1 MTMNGFFLMTLAVAL
16 SMMLIPLA
24 KRLAPRLGMVDMPD
38 PRKVHHAPVP
48 RVGGWGI
55 TIGSLVPLVLV
66 FQANPLLQSFAAGGL
81 ILFAFGLWDDAKQV
95 SHWIKFI
102 GQLLAVAV
110 VVYHGELYVSRIPF
124 IDSFTLSPAAGKAF
138 TVFALVGVINAINH
152 SDGLDGLASGESML
166 SLIAMAFLGY
176 LSGNALVIG
185 IALATIGGTLG
196 FLRYNTHPARVFMGD
211 AGSQFLG
218 FTLGVLLV
226 YLTQVAYP
234 TTSAALPLLLLGLP
248 IADITAVLYQ
258 RISGGMHWFKAT
270 RNHIHHRL
278 LNLGFSHFQTV
289 VIIYSIQALLVVGAV
304 LMRYQSDYLIAG
316 VYLAVVTAL
325 FAALIVAE
333 RHNWKLDPQRSAV
346 GRLQLPA
353 PMRALAGNKTLRSV
367 PLMTITL
374 VVPMFML
381 FGALSV
387 EAIPSDFGAVA
398 GVLAAL
404 VVTQMLRRRAAGSLI
419 MRAALYVTA
428 AFSAYLLVTYPGAA
442 GPVTQKLADTMVFV
456 LAAALG
462 IFIRF
467 LSERKFSTTPTDF
480 LVAFGLVALVLFNR
494 SSPGA
499 NATTQFV
506 TYAIVLFYG
515 CEVIS
520 ERVASRWHVLNWAAL
535 ATLTIAGVRGLWLG
549 A

>member
-1 MTMNGFFLMTLAVAL
+1 MNGFFLMTLAVAL

-24 KRLAPRLGMVDMPD
+24 RRLAPRLGMVDMPD
-38 PRKVHHAPVP
+38 PRKVHSVPVP

-66 FQANPLLQSFAAGGL
+66 FPGDPLLQSFAAGGL

-95 SHWIKFI
+95 SHWIKFV
-102 GQLLAVAV
+102 GQLLAAGL
-110 VVYHGELYVSRIPF
+110 VVYHGDLYVSRIPF
-124 IDSFTLSPAAGKAF
+124 ADSLVLSPAIGRPF
-138 TVFALVGVINAINH
+138 TIFALVGVINAINH

-166 SLIAMAFLGY
+166 SLIAIAFLGY

-185 IALATIGGTLG
+185 MALATIGGTLG

-226 YLTQVAYP
+226 YLTQAAY
-234 TTSAALPLLLLGLP
+234 TTASAALPLLLLGLP
-248 IADITAVLYQ
+248 IADIIAVLYQ
-258 RISGGMHWFKAT
+258 RISGGMNWFKAT
-270 RNHIHHRL
+270 RNHVHHRL
-278 LNLGFSHFQTV
+278 LFLGFSHFQTV
-289 VIIYSIQALLVVGAV
+289 VTIYSIQAALVVGAV
-304 LMRYQSDYLIAG
+304 LMRYQSDYL
-316 VYLAVVTAL
+316 VTATYFLVIASL
-325 FAALIVAE
+325 FATLTIAE
-333 RHNWKLDPQRSAV
+333 RRGWKLDPQRSSM
-346 GRLQLPA
+346 QLPLPTA
-353 PMRALAGNKTLRSV
+353 VRRLADNPKLRSLPLLIISAVV
-367 PLMTITL
+367 PL
-374 VVPMFML
+374 FML

-398 GVLAAL
+398 SVLAAL
-404 VVTQMLRRRAAGSLI
+404 VLTQMLRGRAAGSMI
-419 MRAALYVTA
+419 MRATLYVTA
-428 AFSAYLLVTYPGAA
+428 AFSAYLLVTYPGMA
-442 GPVTQKLADTMVFV
+442 GAFTQKLADTMVFV

-494 SSPGA
+494 SGTGA

-520 ERVASRWHVLNWAAL
+520 ERVASRWHLLNWAAL
-535 ATLTIAGVRGLWLG
+535 ATLTIAGVRGLWPG

>member
-1 MTMNGFFLMTLAVAL
+1 MNGFFVMTLAVAL
-16 SMMLIPLA
+16 SMMLIPVA
-24 KRLAPRLGMVDMPD
+24 QKLAPRLGMVDMPD
-38 PRKVHHAPVP
+38 PRKVHNAPVP

-66 FQANPLLQSFAAGGL
+66 FASDPLLQSFAAGGM
-81 ILFAFGLWDDAKQV
+81 ILFVFGLWDDAKQV
-95 SHWIKFI
+95 SHWIKFV
-102 GQLLAVAV
+102 GQIVAAGL
-110 VVYHGELYVSRIPF
+110 VVYHGDLYVTRLPF
-124 IDSFTLSPAAGKAF
+124 FDAMVLDPSIGKPFTI
-138 TVFALVGVINAINH
+138 FALVGVINAINH

-166 SLIAMAFLGY
+166 SLIAIAFLGY
-176 LSGNALVIG
+176 LCGNALVIG
-185 IALATIGGTLG
+185 MALATIGGTLG

-226 YLTQVAYP
+226 YLTQVAFT

-248 IADITAVLYQ
+248 IADIIAVLYQ

-270 RNHIHHRL
+270 RNHVHHRL
-278 LNLGFSHFQTV
+278 LSLGFSHFQTV
-289 VIIYSIQALLVVGAV
+289 VIIYSIQAALVVGAV
-304 LMRYQSDYLIAG
+304 LMRYQSDFLVAG
-316 VYLAVVTAL
+316 AYFAVITVL
-325 FAALIVAE
+325 FATLTIAE
-333 RHNWKLDPQRSAV
+333 RRNWKLNTHTDKQR
-346 GRLQLPA
+346 QLPA
-353 PMRALAGNKTLRSV
+353 PVQRLAENKTLRNL
-367 PLMTITL
+367 PLLIITL
-374 VVPMFML
+374 LVPCFML

-398 GVLAAL
+398 AVLAAL
-404 VVTQMLRRRAAGSLI
+404 VLAQMLRGRAAGSMI
-419 MRAALYVTA
+419 MRVALYVTA
-428 AFSAYLLVTYPGAA
+428 AFSAYLLVTYPGVA
-442 GPVTQKLADTMVFV
+442 GPLTHRLADTMVFI

-467 LSERKFSTTPTDF
+467 LADRKFSTTPTDF

-494 SSPGA
+494 SGSES
-499 NATTQFV
+499 NATAQFV

-520 ERVASRWHVLNWAAL
+520 ERVATRWPLLNWVAL
-535 ATLTIAGVRGLWLG
+535 ATLTIAGVRGLWPG

>member
-1 MTMNGFFLMTLAVAL
+1 MAMNGFFLMTLAVAL
-16 SMMLIPLA
+16 SMMLIPVA

-38 PRKVHHAPVP
+38 PRKVHSAPVP

-55 TIGSLVPLVLV
+55 TIGSLVPLVLM
-66 FQANPLLQSFAAGGL
+66 FPGNPLLQSFAAGGM

-95 SHWIKFI
+95 SHWIKFV
-102 GQLLAVAV
+102 GQLGAAAL
-110 VVYHGELYVSRIPF
+110 VVYHGELYVARIPF
-124 IDSFTLSPAAGKAF
+124 IDSLVLSPQIGKPF
-138 TVFALVGVINAINH
+138 TIFALVGVVNAINH

-166 SLIAMAFLGY
+166 SLIAIAFLGY
-176 LSGNALVIG
+176 LSENALVIG
-185 IALATIGGTLG
+185 MALSTIGGTLG

-226 YLTQVAYP
+226 YLTQVAYT

-248 IADITAVLYQ
+248 IADIIAVLYQ
-258 RISGGMHWFKAT
+258 RITGGMNWFKAT
-270 RNHIHHRL
+270 RNHVHHRL
-278 LNLGFSHFQTV
+278 LDLGFTHFQTV
-289 VIIYSIQALLVVGAV
+289 VVIYSIQAALVVGAV
-304 LMRYQSDYLIAG
+304 LMRYQSDYLVVGTYIG
-316 VYLAVVTAL
+316 VIVAL
-325 FAALIVAE
+325 FAGLRIAE
-333 RHNWKLDPQRSAV
+333 RRGWKLDPRRPAARRPLPEPV
-346 GRLQLPA
+346 RRLAANP
-353 PMRALAGNKTLRSV
+353 TLRNL
-367 PLMTITL
+367 PLLTISI

-387 EAIPSDFGAVA
+387 QAIPSDFGAVA

-404 VVTQMLRRRAAGSLI
+404 VLAQMLRGRASGSLL
-419 MRAALYVTA
+419 MRATLYVTA
-428 AFSAYLLVTYPGAA
+428 AFSAYLLVTYPGV
-442 GPVTQKLADTMVFV
+442 GGNFTQKLADTMVFV

-467 LSERKFSTTPTDF
+467 LSDRKFSTTPTDF

-494 SSPGA
+494 SGAEA

-515 CEVIS
+515 CEVIA
-520 ERVASRWHVLNWAAL
+520 ERVATRWHLLNWAAL
-535 ATLTIAGVRGLWLG
+535 ATLTIAGVRGLWPG

>member
-1 MTMNGFFLMTLAVAL
+1 MNGFFVMTLAVAL
-16 SMMLIPLA
+16 SMMLIPIA
-24 KRLAPRLGMVDMPD
+24 KKLAPRLGMVDMPD
-38 PRKVHHAPVP
+38 PRKVHSAPVP

-66 FQANPLLQSFAAGGL
+66 FQSDPLLQSFVAGGL

-95 SHWIKFI
+95 THWIKFV
-102 GQLLAVAV
+102 GQILAAGL
-110 VVYHGELYVSRIPF
+110 VVYHGDLYIARVPF
-124 IDSFTLSPAAGKAF
+124 FDSMLLDPAIGKPFTI
-138 TVFALVGVINAINH
+138 FALAGVINAINH
-152 SDGLDGLASGESML
+152 SDGLDGLASGETML
-166 SLIAMAFLGY
+166 SLIAIAFLGY
-176 LSGNALVIG
+176 LCGNALVIG
-185 IALATIGGTLG
+185 VALATIGGTLG

-226 YLTQVAYP
+226 YLTQVAYT

-248 IADITAVLYQ
+248 MADIIAVLYQ
-258 RISGGMHWFKAT
+258 RIRGGMNWFKAT
-270 RNHIHHRL
+270 RNHVHHRL
-278 LNLGFSHFQTV
+278 LSLGFSHFQAV
-289 VIIYSIQALLVVGAV
+289 VIIYSVQAVLVVGAV
-304 LMRYQSDYLIAG
+304 LMRYQSDYLVAAA
-316 VYLAVVTAL
+316 YFAVIIAL
-325 FAALIVAE
+325 FTGLIVVE
-333 RHNWKLDPQRSAV
+333 RRNWKLEPQRSAAQ
-346 GRLQLPA
+346 RPLPA
-353 PMRALAGNKTLRSV
+353 PVQRLAGNKTLRSL
-367 PLMTITL
+367 PLLTITI

-387 EAIPSDFGAVA
+387 QAIPSDFGAVA
-398 GVLAAL
+398 AVLAAL
-404 VVTQMLRRRAAGSLI
+404 MLAQMLSGRANGSLI
-419 MRAALYVTA
+419 MRASLYVTA
-428 AFSAYLLVTYPGAA
+428 AFSAYLLVTYPGDA
-442 GPVTQKLADTMVFV
+442 GPLTHRLADAMVFV

-467 LSERKFSTTPTDF
+467 LAERKFSTTPTDF

-494 SSPGA
+494 SGSEA

>member
-1 MTMNGFFLMTLAVAL
+1 MTLAVAL
-16 SMMLIPLA
+16 SMMLIPVA
-24 KRLAPRLGMVDMPD
+24 QKLAPRLGMVDMPD
-38 PRKVHHAPVP
+38 PRKVHHVPVP

-66 FQANPLLQSFAAGGL
+66 FASDPLLQSFAAGGL

-95 SHWIKFI
+95 SHWIKFV
-102 GQLLAVAV
+102 GQIMAAGL
-110 VVYHGELYVSRIPF
+110 VVYHGDMYVARLPF
-124 IDSFTLSPAAGKAF
+124 FDAVVLDPAIGKPF
-138 TVFALVGVINAINH
+138 TVFALIGVINAINH

-166 SLIAMAFLGY
+166 SLMAIAFLGY
-176 LSGNALVIG
+176 LCGNALVIG
-185 IALATIGGTLG
+185 MALATIGGTLG

-226 YLTQVAYP
+226 YLTQSAYT

-248 IADITAVLYQ
+248 IADIIAVLYQ

-270 RNHIHHRL
+270 RNHVHHRL
-278 LNLGFSHFQTV
+278 LSLGFTHFQTV
-289 VIIYSIQALLVVGAV
+289 VIIYSIQAALVVGAV
-304 LMRYQSDYLIAG
+304 LMRYQSDYVIALTYFG
-316 VYLAVVTAL
+316 VIVAL
-325 FAALIVAE
+325 FTTLTVAE
-333 RHNWKLDPQRSAV
+333 RRNWKVDSHSA
-346 GRLQLPA
+346 GRPLSLPA
-353 PMRALAGNKTLRSV
+353 PVQRLADNKTLRNL
-367 PLMTITL
+367 PLLTITL

-387 EAIPSDFGAVA
+387 QAIPSDFGAIA
-398 GVLAAL
+398 AVLAAL
-404 VVTQMLRRRAAGSLI
+404 VLTQMLRGRAASSPI
-419 MRAALYVTA
+419 MRVSLYVTA
-428 AFSAYLLVTYPGAA
+428 AFSAYLLVTYPGAG
-442 GPVTQKLADTMVFV
+442 GPVAQRMADVMVFV

-467 LSERKFSTTPTDF
+467 LSDKKFSTTPTDF

-494 SSPGA
+494 SGSTS

-520 ERVASRWHVLNWAAL
+520 ERVAGRWHVLNWAAL
-535 ATLTIAGVRGLWLG
+535 ATLTIAGVRGLWPG
-549 A
+549 V

>member
-1 MTMNGFFLMTLAVAL
+1 MAMNGFFVMTLAVAL
-16 SMMLIPLA
+16 SMMLIPVA
-24 KRLAPRLGMVDMPD
+24 RKLAPRLGMVDMPD
-38 PRKVHHAPVP
+38 PRKVHSAPVP

-66 FQANPLLQSFAAGGL
+66 FQSDPLLQSFAAGGL
-81 ILFAFGLWDDAKQV
+81 VLFAFGLWDDARQV
-95 SHWIKFI
+95 NHWIKFV
-102 GQLLAVAV
+102 GQFLAVGL
-110 VVYHGELYVSRIPF
+110 VVYHGDLYVARIPF
-124 IDSFTLSPAAGKAF
+124 LDSVVLSPEIGKPF
-138 TVFALVGVINAINH
+138 TMFALVGVINAINH

-166 SLIAMAFLGY
+166 SLIAIAFLGY
-176 LSGNALVIG
+176 LSKNALVIG
-185 IALATIGGTLG
+185 MALATIGGTLG

-234 TTSAALPLLLLGLP
+234 SASAALPLLLLGLP
-248 IADITAVLYQ
+248 IADILAVLYQ

-270 RNHIHHRL
+270 RNHVHHRL
-278 LNLGFSHFQTV
+278 LSLGFSHFQTV
-289 VIIYSIQALLVVGAV
+289 VIIYSIQAALVVGAV
-304 LMRYQSDYLIAG
+304 LMRYQSDLIVGAA
-316 VYLAVVTAL
+316 YFAVIVALFTAL
-325 FAALIVAE
+325 TVAE
-333 RHNWKLDPQRSAV
+333 RLNWKLDPQRVAPNV
-346 GRLQLPA
+346 RFPEPIHRLLT
-353 PMRALAGNKTLRSV
+353 NKTLRSV
-367 PLMTITL
+367 PLMTITV

-398 GVLAAL
+398 SALAAL
-404 VVTQMLRRRAAGSLI
+404 VLTQMLRGRAAGSLI

-428 AFSAYLLVTYPGAA
+428 AFSAYLLVTYPPGVA
-442 GPVTQKLADTMVFV
+442 GPLAHKLADVMVFV

-467 LSERKFSTTPTDF
+467 LSDRKFSTTPTDF
-480 LVAFGLVALVLFNR
+480 LVAFGLVALVMFNR
-494 SSPGA
+494 SGSEA

-535 ATLTIAGVRGLWLG
+535 ATLTIAGVRGLWPG